1 MGFYHG
7 LSAEAYDRQYSN
19 KVLIQRILSYFKAH
33 RIKLIFV
40 AIVVVLQGFTG
51 SIPYLLVSKVLD
63 EGSAMQ
69 PDDRMLAILVGAVI
83 LLEVLGY
90 VFFHI
95 QQRLMARVNADIY
108 RTLAT
113 DAFAA
118 SMEQDLAFHDTLSSG
133 RIVSRITG
141 DTEDFITLMRLT
153 MNVLGSV
160 MQSIVVGVILL
171 RTEWRLALMLFI
183 FIPLVIGIV
192 SAYRNVAR
200 RVTTR
205 GMRAMANVNAT
216 VKETISGISVAKN
229 FRQEESIYQDF
240 QKSNKTSYDVNI
252 KRGFVLSIVFPT
264 MRTLSGISIALL
276 VYFGALSVTQGLI
289 TAGAWYLVLLSS
301 DRFLMPILSMTSYW
315 AQVQTGFAAAERI
328 FALIDAEHT
337 VFQTNTLEAKD
348 LHGDIVFEKVTFQ
361 YGVGAE
367 VLRDFDLHIQ
377 PGENLAIVGHTGAGK
392 SSVAR
397 LISRFYE
404 FQNGQILIDGT
415 NIRDY
420 DIDSLRGQMGVVTQ
434 VPFLF
439 EGTVE
444 ENIRFAQPDIS
455 REEILQ
461 IAYQI
466 GNGEW
471 LETLSNG
478 LDTNVGERGAKISMG
493 QRQLV
498 ALMRVLA
505 RKPAIFILDEAT
517 ASIDPFTEAQIQHA
531 LNLILAQS
539 TSVLIAHRLSTVK
552 SADRIIVLDHGG
564 IIEEGN
570 HEALLEKGG
579 TYADL
584 YNTYFRHQS
593 LDYVEEAGKFLNK

>member
-19 KVLIQRILSYFKAH
+19 KTLVQRILAYFKPH
-33 RIKLIFV
+33 KTKLFFV
-40 AIVVVLQGFTG
+40 ALVVLLQGFTG

-63 EGSAMQ
+63 EGGATQ
-69 PDDRMLAILVGAVI
+69 ADNRILAILVSAVI
-83 LLEVLGY
+83 VIEVFGY
-90 VFFHI
+90 IFFYI

-108 RTLAT
+108 RSLAT

-118 SMEQDLAFHDTLSSG
+118 SMKQDLSFHDKLSSG

-141 DTEDFITLMRLT
+141 DSEDFITLMRLT
-153 MNVLGSV
+153 MNVLSSV
-160 MQSIVVGVILL
+160 MQSIIVAIILL
-171 RTEWRLALMLFI
+171 RTEWRLAMMLFI
-183 FIPLVIGIV
+183 FVPIVVIIV
-192 SAYRNVAR
+192 ASYRNVAR

-240 QKSNKTSYDVNI
+240 ESANKTSYKVNI

-264 MRTLSGISIALL
+264 MRTLSGISVALL
-276 VYFGALSVTQGLI
+276 VYFGALTVTQGLI

-301 DRFLMPILSMTSYW
+301 ERFLMPILSMTSYW

-328 FALIDAEHT
+328 FALIDAPHN
-337 VFQTNTLEAKD
+337 VKQTAALPAQG
-348 LHGDIVFEKVTFQ
+348 LRGDIVFDNVTFN

-367 VLRDFDLHIQ
+367 VLKNFNLHIK

-404 FQNGQILIDGT
+404 FQEGEIRIDGT
-415 NIRDY
+415 NIRDF
-420 DIDSLRGQMGVVTQ
+420 DVDSLRQQMGVVTQ

-444 ENIRFAQPDIS
+444 ENIRFAKPDIS
-455 REEILQ
+455 REEIL
-461 IAYQI
+461 ALANEI
-466 GNGEW
+466 GHGEW
-471 LETLSNG
+471 LETLTNG
-478 LDTNVGERGAKISMG
+478 LDTNVGERGSKISMG

-505 RKPAIFILDEAT
+505 RRPSIFILDEAT

-531 LNLILAQS
+531 LNLILSQA

-564 IIEEGN
+564 IIEEGT
-570 HEALLEKGG
+570 HDALLAQGG
-579 TYADL
+579 VYADL

-593 LDYVEEAGKFLNK
+593 LDYVEEVGKILKK